1 MHLSR
6 LEIRDF
12 RNLGRQELSFP
23 AEGVAIIGENAQGKS
38 NLLEAIYY
46 LETFRSFRS
55 SRDDQLVGFG
65 AEAFRIV
72 ATLESDDGSSYP
84 VEVSAAYQRRG
95 KKKKVTVDG
104 AEVGRLA
111 DGLGRLAAVV
121 FSPADVGL
129 VNDGPGARRR
139 FLDIVLSLNEQGYLD
154 ALQRYRHVLA
164 QRNAALKS
172 DQARALIQVWDEPLV
187 THGSTVIRSRRRWV
201 DTWRE
206 RFSRYYESI
215 SGGQVASMEHRSGV
229 PDDDEGSS
237 LDADAGPQ
245 VVEDR
250 FREALCA
257 TADRDRRTGSTA
269 VGPHRDDLRLR
280 LERREGEID
289 VRDYGSGGQRR
300 TAALALRLTEA
311 ETIREARGQE
321 PVVLMDDVFAELDEG
336 RSVRIL
342 ELIEREETGQ
352 VILTAPKEADVRV
365 RRDTLPRWRIEEG
378 VVSQ

>member
-1 MHLSR
+1 VHLSR

-111 DGLGRLAAVV
+111 DGLGRLA
-121 FSPADVGL
+121 
-129 VNDGPGARRR
+129 
-139 FLDIVLSLNEQGYLD
+139 LDIVLSLNEQGYLD